1 MISEKQ
7 RSFLLDACDT
17 IARALERVREAI
29 LDQEARFAMAQREV
43 DVLRQRNKTL
53 ARQNRYLEGQLEHVQ
68 EALKRHLSSRKRQK
82 GYDSTE
88 VDTLRV
94 HVESLK
100 NEI

>member
-1 MISEKQ
+1 
-7 RSFLLDACDT
+7 
-17 IARALERVREAI
+17 
-29 LDQEARFAMAQREV
+29 MAQREV

-100 NEI
+100 NEITQIKQENRKIVARLSAERVLRFSRIAHNEPTVR